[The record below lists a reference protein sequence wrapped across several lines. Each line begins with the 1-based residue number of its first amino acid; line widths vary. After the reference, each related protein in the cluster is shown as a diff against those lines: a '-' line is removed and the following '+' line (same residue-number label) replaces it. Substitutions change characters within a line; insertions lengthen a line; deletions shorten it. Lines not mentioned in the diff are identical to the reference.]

1 MVIELLV
8 GLAIQPYLE
17 EAAHFRVEVFSEYPY
32 LYEGTVE
39 FELNEILPVYVRS
52 KESAWV
58 IAKENDRIV
67 GILTGI
73 PLSET
78 SPNIHSPFLQSNIS
92 MEPYYCLAD
101 LMVLKEYRGKGIG
114 KSLYYAFEKFVRT
127 KPSYRYIAFYEIYRA
142 PNDPKRPEDYHSLDP
157 FWLKRDFVKYPELN
171 FEIPW
176 PEIESTKDCIHP
188 MVYWIKPVF

>member
-1 MVIELLV
+1 MVIELLL

-17 EAAHFRVEVFSEYPY
+17 EAARFRVEVFSEYPY

-39 FELNEILPVYVRS
+39 FELKEILPVYVRS

-58 IAKENDRIV
+58 IAKEDDRIV

-73 PLSET
+73 PLAET
-78 SPNIHSPFLQSNIS
+78 APNIHSPFLQNNIS

-114 KSLYYAFEKFVRT
+114 KSLYHAFEEFVRT
-127 KPSYRYIAFYEIYRA
+127 KPSYRYITFYEISR
-142 PNDPKRPEDYHSLDP
+142 PLNDPKRPANYHSLDP
-157 FWLKRDFVKYPELN
+157 FWSKRDYAKHPELN

-176 PEIESTKDCIHP
+176 SEIGSTKDCIHAI
-188 MVYWIKPVF
+188 VYWIKKLP